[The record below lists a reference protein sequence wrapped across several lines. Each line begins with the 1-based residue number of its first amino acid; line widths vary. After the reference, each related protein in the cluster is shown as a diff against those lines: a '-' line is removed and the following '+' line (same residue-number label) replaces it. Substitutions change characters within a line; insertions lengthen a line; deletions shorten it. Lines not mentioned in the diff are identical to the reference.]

1 MGNENLPSVRSSANP
16 LFDEYWFYG
25 DGSGVFYVDLTQKKI
40 RAHFV
45 AFKVHVVISNL
56 EVDPDQV
63 NERNKVT
70 MENTYKLVTAVKNAE
85 LPPYTSMLVV
95 AQAII
100 SLTATRNSPPVSMRE
115 VNKWQVN
122 SRNVIYSTYCC

>member
-1 MGNENLPSVRSSANP
+1 M
-16 LFDEYWFYG
+16 
-25 DGSGVFYVDLTQKKI
+25 FYVDLTQKMI

-63 NERNKVT
+63 NERNKIT
-70 MENTYKLVTAVKNAE
+70 MESTYKPATAVKNAE

-115 VNKWQVN
+115 VNKLQVN